1 MADCTQCKN
10 SFVTEPFGDLK
21 CRKPNHYIFNGSHYP
36 FHGIVYERGIKKSCG
51 DFEKGGKKQ

>member
-36 FHGIVYERGIKKSCG
+36 FHGVVYERGGKKSCG
-51 DFEKGGKKQ
+51 DFEKKQ